1 MTGSADHNSET
12 GDDGDDGGQDLDPI
26 AEAILMVLQSSENW
40 TCAPVDVAKYLAAQ
54 RAKPSDA
61 PDLWRKYMMG
71 VRQQAKFLAR
81 AGKIDILRK
90 GEAVDPAKPIKGLI
104 KLRLK

>member
-1 MTGSADHNSET
+1 MADQ
-12 GDDGDDGGQDLDPI
+12 DDSDQELDPI
-26 AEAILMVLQSSENW
+26 AEAILTVLQSSPGW
-40 TCAPVDVAKYLAAQ
+40 VCAPVDVAKYLAAQ

-81 AGKIDILRK
+81 ADMIEILRK